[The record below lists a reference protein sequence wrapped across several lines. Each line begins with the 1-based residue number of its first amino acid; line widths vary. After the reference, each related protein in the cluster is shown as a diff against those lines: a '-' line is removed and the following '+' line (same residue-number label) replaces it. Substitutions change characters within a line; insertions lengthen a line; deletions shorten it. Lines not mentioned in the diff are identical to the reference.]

1 MIMILKDTSS
11 LSSMGGFCMT
21 KWFRFS
27 EILTILDRHHYKVK
41 DKGDPLEKLRYINI
55 KKKYLGK
62 LIFGKARQV
71 GLWYQHQGEIT
82 NLNVFG

>member
-1 MIMILKDTSS
+1 M
-11 LSSMGGFCMT
+11 
-21 KWFRFS
+21 
-27 EILTILDRHHYKVK
+27 LDRHHYKVK